1 MRFDYVEYDDVSKGD
16 QNLAKALV
24 SRLEVFIS
32 GLGSGRSQSMAM
44 TKLEETYMWI
54 GKAIRDEQLRREHER
69 NNDV

>member
-1 MRFDYVEYDDVSKGD
+1 MRFDYIEYDDVSKGD

-32 GLGSGRSQSMAM
+32 GLGSGRSQSTAM

-54 GKAIRDEQLRREHER
+54 GKAIRDEQLRRERER